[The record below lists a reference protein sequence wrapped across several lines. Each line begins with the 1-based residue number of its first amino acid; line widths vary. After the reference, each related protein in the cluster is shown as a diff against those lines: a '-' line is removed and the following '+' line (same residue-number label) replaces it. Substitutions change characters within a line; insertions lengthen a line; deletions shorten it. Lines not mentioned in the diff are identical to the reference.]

1 MKRLGIVSVALCIL
15 LSVPSQSEGNVRFGT
30 KAAHLF
36 RGQKDTQDLY
46 NLLTQLS
53 NLSKLCSAFE
63 ATAKR
68 SASSDA
74 YQNKLDVEHIRLF
87 VEMINGFCSILS
99 SKFDFLYRAMN
110 DIIREKASLEKAQND
125 RAIEKSEATIEE
137 RKGQVLKLLNIL
149 QSREMYA
156 MALFIVMYADVTL
169 QVLQARANSGNT
181 EDLSDEEET
190 PNRRTQGKDNALI
203 QSFSKLSDQYTKTA
217 DILSRDLVACVDF
230 CKTSSEIQEEGAN
243 SVWDTYQK
251 VFDTI
256 PGIFRIINKHLA
268 QQSVD
273 ANAVERARQ
282 EIKDLLPQ
290 GTFSEQEQRDEMR
303 PYDDRYYPNENMP
316 RNQRQQD
323 DYYNDYDGGYGSNG
337 DLRDGMMNSRDNSYD
352 SDGGYGYYDD
362 YNQDGDYYSNSRDNR
377 YQENYDRRNNGMRRN
392 DNPRERVPMNRQRS
406 QQMMRNTRAN

>member
-1 MKRLGIVSVALCIL
+1 MKRLRIVSVALCVL
-15 LSVPSQSEGNVRFGT
+15 LSVPSQSEGNVRLGT

-36 RGQKDTQDLY
+36 KGQKDTQDLY

-110 DIIREKASLEKAQND
+110 DIIREKASLEKAKND

-169 QVLQARANSGNT
+169 QVLQARANSVDT
-181 EDLSDEEET
+181 EDPSDEEET
-190 PNRRTQGKDNALI
+190 PNRRAQGKDNALI

-230 CKTSSEIQEEGAN
+230 CKTSIEIQEEGAN

-273 ANAVERARQ
+273 ANAVERSRQ

-290 GTFSEQEQRDEMR
+290 GTFSEQEQRGG
-303 PYDDRYYPNENMP
+303 P
-316 RNQRQQD
+316 QD
-323 DYYNDYDGGYGSNG
+323 DYYNDYDDVGYGSNS
-337 DLRDGMMNSRDNSYD
+337 DLRDDMMNSRNTGYD
-352 SDGGYGYYDD
+352 PDGGYGYYDD
-362 YNQDGDYYSNSRDNR
+362 DVQDDGYYSNSRDNR
-377 YQENYDRRNNGMRRN
+377 YQENYDRQNNNGIRRNN
-392 DNPRERVPMNRQRS
+392 NPRRRVPMNRQRS
-406 QQMMRNTRAN
+406 QPVMRNTRAS

>member
-1 MKRLGIVSVALCIL
+1 MKRLGIISVALCIL

-36 RGQKDTQDLY
+36 KGQKDTQDLY

-110 DIIREKASLEKAQND
+110 DIIREKASLEKAKND

-230 CKTSSEIQEEGAN
+230 CKKSSEIQEEGAN

-290 GTFSEQEQRDEMR
+290 GTFSEQEQRGG
-303 PYDDRYYPNENMP
+303 P
-316 RNQRQQD
+316 QD
-323 DYYNDYDGGYGSNG
+323 DYYNDYDDVGYGSNS
-337 DLRDGMMNSRDNSYD
+337 DLRDDMMNSRNNGYD
-352 SDGGYGYYDD
+352 SDSGYDYYDD
-362 YNQDGDYYSNSRDNR
+362 YNQDGNYDSNLGDDR
-377 YQENYDRRNNGMRRN
+377 YQENYDRRNNNGMRRN
-392 DNPRERVPMNRQRS
+392 NNPRRRVPINRSRS
-406 QQMMRNTRAN
+406 QTVIRNTRIN

>member
-1 MKRLGIVSVALCIL
+1 MKRLGIISVALCIL

-30 KAAHLF
+30 KATHLF

-190 PNRRTQGKDNALI
+190 PNRRTQRKDNALI

-290 GTFSEQEQRDEMR
+290 GTFSEQEQRGG
-303 PYDDRYYPNENMP
+303 P
-316 RNQRQQD
+316 QD
-323 DYYNDYDGGYGSNG
+323 DYYNDYDDVGYSSNS
-337 DLRDGMMNSRDNSYD
+337 DLRDDMMNSRNNGYD
-352 SDGGYGYYDD
+352 PDGGYDYYDD
-362 YNQDGDYYSNSRDNR
+362 YNQYGNYDSNLGDDR
-377 YQENYDRRNNGMRRN
+377 YQENYDRRNNNGLRRN
-392 DNPRERVPMNRQRS
+392 NNPRRRVPINRSRS
-406 QQMMRNTRAN
+406 QTVIRNTRIN